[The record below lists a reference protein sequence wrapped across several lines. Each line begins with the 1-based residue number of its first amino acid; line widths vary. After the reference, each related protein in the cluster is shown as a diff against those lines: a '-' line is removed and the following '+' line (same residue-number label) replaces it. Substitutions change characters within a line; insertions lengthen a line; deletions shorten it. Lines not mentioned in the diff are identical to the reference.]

1 MAFSFK
7 FFPVK
12 DLVFSIVPTAISYEG
27 HLNKLPVPIFY
38 NQYVAMGTGLAI
50 SILLGVLFYLDNIK
64 TYKKSLAE
72 ILATG
77 YFMNFTGRLAQLL
90 NGKADIEFLFPNNSV
105 VKLKPEKVAVEVGI
119 PISHDSL
126 VKYSDEVKRSCD
138 IVYIREAT
146 LNEPYWVRAKY
157 NEGILTICEYPRT
170 LFALSMYMEKEF
182 SDKASTEKNSK
193 KIYAYFDK
201 KIEELKIRNSRNIP
215 FGRIKFMQV

>member
-38 NQYVAMGTGLAI
+38 NQHVAMGTGLAI
-50 SILLGVLFYLDNIK
+50 SVFLGVLFYLDDVK

-90 NGKADIEFLFPNNSV
+90 NGKADIEFLFPGNSV
-105 VKLKPEKVAVEVGI
+105 IKLKPEKVTVEVGI

-126 VKYSDEVKRSCD
+126 IKYSSEVKHTCE

-157 NEGILTICEYPRT
+157 SKGTLTICEYPRT
-170 LFALSMYMEKEF
+170 LFALSKYLEKEF
-182 SDKASTEKNSK
+182 SDKNSTEKNSK
-193 KIYAYFDK
+193 KIYAFFDK
-201 KIEELKIRNSRNIP
+201 KIEELKIRNSRDIP

>member
-12 DLVFSIVPTAISYEG
+12 DLIFSIIPTAVSYEG
-27 HLNKLPVPIFY
+27 YLNKIPVFY
-38 NQYVAMGTGLAI
+38 NLYVAIGTGLAI
-50 SILLGVLFYLDNIK
+50 SIFLGVLFYLDNIK

-90 NGKADIEFLFPNNSV
+90 NGKADIEFLFPGNSV
-105 VKLKPEKVAVEVGI
+105 IKLNPENVTVEVGV

-126 VKYSDEVKRSCD
+126 IKYSDEVKRSCD

-146 LNEPYWVRAKY
+146 LSEPYWVRAKY
-157 NEGILTICEYPRT
+157 DKGLLTICEYPRT
-170 LFALSMYMEKEF
+170 LFALSRYLEKEF
-182 SDKASTEKNSK
+182 SDKDSTEKNSK

-201 KIEELKIRNSRNIP
+201 KIEELKIRNSRDIP
-215 FGRIKFMQV
+215 FGRIRFMQV